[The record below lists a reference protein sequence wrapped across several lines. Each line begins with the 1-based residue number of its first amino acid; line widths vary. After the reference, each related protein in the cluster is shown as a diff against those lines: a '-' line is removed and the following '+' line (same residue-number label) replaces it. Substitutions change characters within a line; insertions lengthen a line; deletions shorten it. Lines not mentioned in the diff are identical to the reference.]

1 MNTFQVNINLN
12 IKVLKR
18 SNGIV
23 IIEIDENL
31 LN

>member
-1 MNTFQVNINLN
+1 MNTFQVNMNLN